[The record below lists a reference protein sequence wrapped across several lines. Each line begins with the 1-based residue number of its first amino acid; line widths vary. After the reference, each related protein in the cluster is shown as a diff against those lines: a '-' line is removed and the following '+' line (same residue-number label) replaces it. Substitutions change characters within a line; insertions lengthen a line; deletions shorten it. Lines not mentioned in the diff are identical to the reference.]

1 MEETTE
7 YSTSISESNQSKK
20 TKPTRDELKEKAIKL
35 IAGTLDTSQE
45 SDSNMERI
53 KEIRMAILTGT
64 EY

>member
-20 TKPTRDELKEKAIKL
+20 TKPNRDELKEKAIKL

-64 EY
+64 KY